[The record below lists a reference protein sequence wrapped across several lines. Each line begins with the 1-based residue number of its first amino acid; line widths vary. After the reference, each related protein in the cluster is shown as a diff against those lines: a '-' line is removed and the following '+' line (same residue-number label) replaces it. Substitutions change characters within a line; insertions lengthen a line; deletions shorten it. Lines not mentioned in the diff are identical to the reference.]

1 VWTVYTPPQE
11 NFKEINFMGRRTKF
25 ISITKESEALK
36 KLRML
41 SGLSVRK
48 LADELNVSHTLVSH
62 LELGRANVNGAY
74 IEKFLKTL
82 NYSNEDWEIAVSG
95 GKKSKSFVKNK
106 MTEDCYDKLKNL
118 SDEKL
123 QLLHSILNGF

>member
-1 VWTVYTPPQE
+1 
-11 NFKEINFMGRRTKF
+11 MGRRTKF

-48 LADELNVSHTLVSH
+48 LANDLNVSHTLVSH
-62 LELGRANVNGAY
+62 LELGRANVNRAY
-74 IEKFLKTL
+74 VDKFLKVL
-82 NYSNEDWEIAVSG
+82 NFSYEDWEIAVTG
-95 GKKSKSFVKNK
+95 GKKSKSFVKNR

-118 SDEKL
+118 SEEKL
-123 QLLHSILNGF
+123 KLLHSILNDF

>member
-1 VWTVYTPPQE
+1 
-11 NFKEINFMGRRTKF
+11 MGRRTKI

-62 LELGRANVNGAY
+62 IECGRANVSESY
-74 IEKFLKTL
+74 VEKFLKVL
-82 NYSNEDWEIAVSG
+82 NFSREDFEIAVSG
-95 GKKSKSFVKNK
+95 GRKSKSFVKNK

-118 SDEKL
+118 SEDKL
-123 QLLHSILNGF
+123 KLLHSILSDY